1 MDGQQKEGGTKGT
14 DASHQQKDPLSAK
27 GSQNIQHYEGRVREF
42 NPKFRAWKEKLEQ
55 IYQL

>member
-1 MDGQQKEGGTKGT
+1 MDGQGKEGGTKGT
-14 DASHQQKDPLSAK
+14 DASHQQKDPLSAR
-27 GSQNIQHYEGRVREF
+27 GSQNIQHYEGRVPEF